1 MEPVLRIEN
10 VSKIYKEHNCCVEA
24 ISDITFAIA
33 PHSFLVLAG
42 PSGSGKTTLLNLIGG
57 LDRPTSGDI
66 SVAGVSLNGLDEGD
80 LSLYRRKH
88 VGFVF
93 QGYNLLPTLTVI
105 ENVEFPLLLLG
116 EPDSKET
123 ARKYLELVGL
133 DSRAF
138 SYPQDLSSGQQQRV
152 AIARAVVH
160 SPSIILAD
168 EPTANLDSKNASD
181 IFDLLTRMN
190 RTTGTS
196 IILATHSPALIEKAD
211 VVIRLIDGKLLPA
224 GSVREDIVQV

>member
-1 MEPVLRIEN
+1 MEPVVRIEN
-10 VSKIYKEHNCCVEA
+10 VSKRYKEHNHYVPA
-24 ISDITFAIA
+24 VSGITFAVA
-33 PHSFLVLAG
+33 PHSFLVIAG

-66 SVAGVSLNGLDEGD
+66 SVAGVSLNGLDEGG
-80 LSLYRRKH
+80 LALYRRRH

-93 QGYNLLPTLTVI
+93 QDYNLLPTLTVL

-116 EPDSKET
+116 GPDSEET
-123 ARKYLELVGL
+123 AMKYLEHVGL
-133 DSRAF
+133 AHRAAAF
-138 SYPQDLSSGQQQRV
+138 PQDLSSGQRQRV

-160 SPSIILAD
+160 SPSIVLAD
-168 EPTANLDSKNASD
+168 EPTANLDSKNATG

-196 IILATHSPALIEKAD
+196 IMVVTHSPALIENAA
-211 VVIRLIDGKLLPA
+211 VVIRIVDGRLLPD
-224 GSVREDIVQV
+224 GSGRPDIIQV